1 MQKSSEFTSF
11 TSHAGAIPKFQ
22 QGKTRFVLALGGSE
36 ISDVEGLSAAG
47 NTAEARRITPALDG
61 DALSLP
67 LENKINLPRSPLGV
81 TSPVVITRA
90 FLSLFEHDLS
100 LVDCGSFQAPT
111 AAHISLSTIPAKNF
125 SEQEAL
131 PKALVKNLFSAGL
144 ELGASNEAYT
154 QTVIAECVPG
164 GTTTAQALMRLLGID
179 CRGLASS
186 SIPDCS
192 HDLKTLF
199 IDQAFENLCKRRGES
214 PEALQEK
221 CRQDPLL
228 AVSLAGDPMQAF
240 AAGFV
245 LGAAQVEKA
254 DNHNPLILAGG
265 SQMLAVYALAN
276 RLNRARPDSERG
288 LNAVVA
294 TTHYVALDPHAD
306 CPALAAL
313 CEAPFIAANLRLK
326 ESRHAGLR
334 AYEDGHVKEGVGAGA
349 AMILASLHLASLHLE
364 TGPGGKPERTIID
377 TIDHYYDLMVS

>member
-1 MQKSSEFTSF
+1 MQKSGKFKSYTSF
-11 TSHAGAIPKFQ
+11 SGDIPDFQ
-22 QGKTRFVLALGGSE
+22 KGRTRFVLAMGGSE

-47 NTAEARRITPALDG
+47 NTAAARRATPALDG
-61 DALSLP
+61 DALCLP

-90 FLSLFEHDLS
+90 CLSLFEHDLS

-111 AAHISLSTIPAKNF
+111 VEHTSLSGIPAKNF
-125 SEQEAL
+125 SEAEAL
-131 PKALVKNLFSAGL
+131 PKALVENLFAAGL
-144 ELGASNEAYT
+144 KLGASDEAYT

-199 IDQAFENLCKRRGES
+199 IDQAFENLCVRRRES
-214 PEALQEK
+214 LEAIQER

-245 LGAAQVEKA
+245 LGASQTQTKKTS
-254 DNHNPLILAGG
+254 NPVILAGG

-276 RLNRARPDSERG
+276 RLNRSQPDGERG

-294 TTHYVALDPHAD
+294 TTCYVAGDPHAD

-313 CEAPFIAANLRLK
+313 CGAPFIAADLRLK

-349 AMILASLHLASLHLE
+349 AMLLASVL
-364 TGPGGKPERTIID
+364 GGKSERTIID